1 MGLLPEE
8 VGVHVVKTVFK
19 KSPAEAAV
27 ALWAD
32 KRQEVAA
39 LRARFSLCRHL
50 QDCRGELERFIFE
63 VEKLRKG
70 IKDLNNCWE
79 RGSKS
84 KIQTITDEFVAA
96 VIARYT
102 LKSNGSSLTPSRCC
116 FGRMLPW
123 ISAIYPD
130 WNKIFQQDDTLVLA
144 AISLAGK
151 SLRTGK
157 MLFCRRIHDP

>member
-1 MGLLPEE
+1 MRPPCCTLIIYVGCTPCSALSQASCRSPDDENGMGLLPEE

-130 WNKIFQQDDTLVLA
+130 
-144 AISLAGK
+144 
-151 SLRTGK
+151 
-157 MLFCRRIHDP
+157 